1 MSVSVAEASVEA
13 IIEVDAT
20 IDLTPFIAAGVAMTE
35 KHCEAANSAYT
46 AAELEMIATWLSA
59 HFYAIR
65 DPRALV
71 EDLGRISTTIESKVS
86 LGLDVTRYGQMA
98 MLLDWYGGLAALN
111 EQMIKNGGRRNI
123 AITWLGEESQT
134 LEE

>member
-1 MSVSVAEASVEA
+1 MAISVLDADVEA
-13 IIEVDAT
+13 IIEVDET
-20 IDLTPFIAAGVAMTE
+20 IDLTPFITAGVAVTQ
-35 KHCEAANSAYT
+35 KHCADANSAYT
-46 AAELEMIATWLSA
+46 DDELDLIAVWLSA

-71 EDLGRISTTIESKVS
+71 EDLGKIAATIESKVD

-98 MLLDWYGGLAALN
+98 KILDWYGGLAALD
-111 EQMIKNGGRRNI
+111 EQVKKGGRRVI
-123 AITWLGEESQT
+123 GITWLGEESET

>member
-1 MSVSVAEASVEA
+1 MAISVLDADVEA

-20 IDLTPFIAAGVAMTE
+20 IDLTPFITASTAVVQ
-35 KHCEAANSAYT
+35 KHCADANPLYT
-46 AAELEMIATWLSA
+46 DDDLNLITTWLAA

-71 EDLGRISTTIESKVS
+71 EDLGKISMTIESKVD

-98 MLLDWYGGLAALN
+98 KILDWYGGLAALD
-111 EQMIKNGGRRNI
+111 EQIKKGGRRVI
-123 AITWLGEESQT
+123 GITWLGEESET